1 MPLPPHGGLPAIAPP
16 QPATGLV
23 RPIVFFLKK
32 CWFNFFKKYEFNFFY
47 INVWLNF
54 F

>member
-23 RPIVFFLKK
+23 RPIVFLKK
-32 CWFNFFKKYEFNFFY
+32 
-47 INVWLNF
+47 NVGSTSLKNMNSTF
-54 F
+54 SI